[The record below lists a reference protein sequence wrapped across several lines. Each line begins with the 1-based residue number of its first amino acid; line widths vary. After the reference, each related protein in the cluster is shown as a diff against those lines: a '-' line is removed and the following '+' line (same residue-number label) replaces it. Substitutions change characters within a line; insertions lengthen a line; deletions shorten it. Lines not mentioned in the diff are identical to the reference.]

1 MACQHACFGTNEH
14 VVFYGIAF
22 AENSSGPIPLQPRID
37 RAVNGEVITLAPGTY
52 SGPIVIDKSVTIQGD
67 DSVVLINPKAAP
79 AISVQSD
86 EVRLTGFR
94 VRQEHLGEHAAIHVT
109 ANQVVLSDLDIE
121 SQGYGIILRK
131 ASQGTLQH
139 NLIRWTGPS
148 STKNALKGNGIDLY
162 ASQEIRITDNEI
174 HDVRDGIYMENSRS
188 IEVANNRLF
197 GNRYAI
203 HLMYVHL
210 SNVTGNLGERNVTGA
225 MVMGANKA
233 VVTGNTF
240 RKQSENVHSQGILL
254 YDVQRSIVADNV
266 LEGNRVGLYIQ
277 ESSENEIS
285 RNDLLRNFVGVQFNH
300 AEGNELHSNRFVS
313 NVIEAQAVESRN
325 NVIRHNYW
333 DSFQG
338 LDLNGDGVSEA
349 AYAINPFYQRLI
361 QRNSAFQLFFQSPGM
376 MFLSDLHTEG
386 RSEWLTDLSPRMKL
400 DAASRAYAGDNEN
413 NRFVPWLGGLLLL
426 AAGYMFYLGGRRK

>member
-1 MACQHACFGTNEH
+1 MLS
-14 VVFYGIAF
+14 FYGIAF
-22 AENSSGPIPLQPRID
+22 AAKSSGPIPLQPWID

-86 EVRLTGFR
+86 AARLTGFR
-94 VRQEHLGEHAAIHVT
+94 VRQEHLGDYAAVHVT

-121 SQGYGIILRK
+121 SQGYGIIFK
-131 ASQGTLQH
+131 EASQGILQH
-139 NLIRWTGPS
+139 NRIRWTGPS

-188 IEVANNRLF
+188 IEVSDNRLF

-210 SNVTGNLGERNVTGA
+210 SSITGNLGEGNVTGA
-225 MVMGANKA
+225 MVMGANQA

-325 NVIRHNYW
+325 NVIRYNYW

-338 LDLNGDGVSEA
+338 LDINGDGASEA

-361 QRNSAFQLFFQSPGM
+361 QRHSAFQLFFQSPGM
-376 MFLSDLHTEG
+376 TFLSDLHTEG

-400 DAASRAYAGDNEN
+400 DAASQAHAGNNGN

-426 AAGYMFYLGGRRK
+426 AAANMFYLGGRRK